1 MLKFEDLVVDSEFEA
16 LLPAL
21 SPEEFKNLEQS
32 ILKNGLLDP
41 IKVWEEPDTGRHII
55 IDGHNRYKILKK
67 NNVYWDC
74 WNSYKYMYQD
84 ELPTRDD
91 VKKWMLEQQ
100 LGRRNLSDIDKYE
113 ITQKF
118 KSVYEKRAKEN
129 QSAAGKGLTN
139 LSKVNTREE
148 MAKAVGVSEGTYQK
162 MDAVMRSDN
171 SDLKEQLKAGE
182 ISVHKAYQ
190 EVRKRENSIFK
201 DRGDPK
207 EYIEQDKELKWLEE
221 LCQDFIGQVS
231 GAIEKMDKDHI
242 NAANDIFDNF
252 VSNVFDIQEKL
263 NNKMKVEEM

>member
-162 MDAVMRSDN
+162 MDAVMKSDN
-171 SDLKEQLKAGE
+171 SDLKERLKAGE

-190 EVRKRENSIFK
+190 EVRKRENRTYK
-201 DRGDPK
+201 DCGN
-207 EYIEQDKELKWLEE
+207 INQDNELKWLEE
-221 LCQDFIGQVS
+221 LCKDFIGQVN
-231 GAIEKMDKDHI
+231 GRFFNGTIEKMDEDHVAKVHDI
-242 NAANDIFDNF
+242 LKNFESDIF
-252 VSNVFDIQEKL
+252 KL
-263 NNKMKVEEM
+263 SQRVTG

>member
-1 MLKFEDLVVDSEFEA
+1 MLKFEDLVVDPEFEA

-67 NNVYWDC
+67 NSIYWDC

-162 MDAVMRSDN
+162 MDAVMKSDN
-171 SDLKEQLKAGE
+171 PDLKEQLKAGE

-190 EVRKRENSIFK
+190 EVRKRESSACKNC
-201 DRGDPK
+201 GDPK
-207 EYIEQDKELKWLEE
+207 EHIEQDKELKWLEE

-242 NAANDIFDNF
+242 EKVHDILGKFESD
-252 VSNVFDIQEKL
+252 VSKL
-263 NNKMKVEEM
+263 YQRVEEESSKTNF

>member
-1 MLKFEDLVVDSEFEA
+1 MLKLEDLVVDPEFEA

-55 IDGHNRYKILKK
+55 IDGHNRYRILKK
-67 NNVYWDC
+67 NSIYWDC

-162 MDAVMRSDN
+162 MDTVMKSDN
-171 SDLKEQLKAGE
+171 LDLKEQLKAGE

-190 EVRKRENSIFK
+190 EVRKRENSTCK
-201 DRGDPK
+201 DREDQK
-207 EYIEQDKELKWLEE
+207 DCIAQDNELKWLEK

-231 GAIEKMDKDHI
+231 GAIDKMDEDHV
-242 NAANDIFDNF
+242 AKVHDVLEKFESDI
-252 VSNVFDIQEKL
+252 SKL
-263 NNKMKVEEM
+263 YQRVTG

>member
-1 MLKFEDLVVDSEFEA
+1 MLKLEDLVVDPEFEA

-55 IDGHNRYKILKK
+55 IDGHNRYRILKK
-67 NNVYWDC
+67 NSIYWDC

-162 MDAVMRSDN
+162 MDTVMKSDN
-171 SDLKEQLKAGE
+171 LDLKEQLKAGE
-182 ISVHKAYQ
+182 ISVHKAYR
-190 EVRKRENSIFK
+190 EVRKRENSTCK
-201 DRGDPK
+201 DREDQK
-207 EYIEQDKELKWLEE
+207 DCIAQDNELKWLEK

-231 GAIEKMDKDHI
+231 GAIDKMDEDHV
-242 NAANDIFDNF
+242 AKVHDVLEKFESDI
-252 VSNVFDIQEKL
+252 SKL
-263 NNKMKVEEM
+263 YQRVTG